1 MKKKR
6 SHSLLPSPL
15 LSSSPG
21 VAERGHLSGSSATS
35 VNLII
40 DVVSCYGSI
49 SVLHVSGSCF
59 VSVPCVV
66 DDRRLQSSASQG
78 SSLVSGTLHLSD
90 IMGACVSK
98 SRNRSGSL
106 KYSLRSRKCFL
117 QSKKCFLRTRKCFL
131 RSRKCSLRSRKYH
144 GKILDPIPDAS
155 KIHIADAEYR
165 STDFAF
171 SEFVH
176 VETAATT
183 YKRSEVSNLTFHLTQ
198 LQWHHNQMDAN
209 DSIPSVN
216 PIGTQTLQYGNASRF
231 NKHSKGHE
239 TEDKSRVNKTS
250 SCVCKVVPSASFNDK
265 IQQPNACLP
274 CQKKMS
280 AVINLSYK
288 RKCIKKIP
296 ISSER
301 RISHSMFS
309 QWKINSWMLKCPA
322 PNYAPYYPIGVDLF
336 VCPHKI
342 HHIAQHIELPYVKP
356 HEKVPSLLIANI
368 QIPTY
373 PAAMFLGDS
382 DGEGMSLV
390 LYFKISEC
398 YDKEV
403 SSSFQDLIRR
413 FLDDETEKVKGFA
426 MESSIPFRERLKI
439 MVGVVNPEDLLLS
452 AAEKKLIQAY
462 NGKPVLSR
470 PQHNF
475 YSGANY
481 FEIDL
486 DIHRFS
492 YISRKGL
499 EAFRERLKHGILDL
513 GLTIQPQKPEEL
525 PEQIL
530 CCLRLNKIDF
540 VNHGQ
545 IPTILLKGVSS
556 KGHPTM
562 NCFPSDDTKPRGPSG
577 GNLLPFYVLVK
588 VPQPKTL

>member
-15 LSSSPG
+15 L
-21 VAERGHLSGSSATS
+21 VARGCRKGTSFWIFCHLCESYSKA
-35 VNLII
+35 
-40 DVVSCYGSI
+40 SI
-49 SVLHVSGSCF
+49 Q
-59 VSVPCVV
+59 
-66 DDRRLQSSASQG
+66 RLT
-78 SSLVSGTLHLSD
+78 GTLHLSD

-131 RSRKCSLRSRKYH
+131 RSRKCSLRSRKCH

-209 DSIPSVN
+209 GICQEESWFDSVSILESESDDDVVSVHGDSIPSVN

-231 NKHSKGHE
+231 NKHSKEGHE

-288 RKCIKKIP
+288 RKSFDGEELTEFCASKRFLYHPKGGLVIPCSPSGKSTPGCWSFLEPSTFKLRGESYFRDKK
-296 ISSER
+296 
-301 RISHSMFS
+301 
-309 QWKINSWMLKCPA
+309 KCPA

-499 EAFRERLKHGILDL
+499 EAFREHLKHGILDL

-545 IPTILLKGVSS
+545 IPTIVAL
-556 KGHPTM
+556 
-562 NCFPSDDTKPRGPSG
+562 DDDRSRSI
-577 GNLLPFYVLVK
+577 
-588 VPQPKTL
+588 

>member
-1 MKKKR
+1 
-6 SHSLLPSPL
+6 
-15 LSSSPG
+15 
-21 VAERGHLSGSSATS
+21 
-35 VNLII
+35 
-40 DVVSCYGSI
+40 
-49 SVLHVSGSCF
+49 
-59 VSVPCVV
+59 
-66 DDRRLQSSASQG
+66 
-78 SSLVSGTLHLSD
+78 
-90 IMGACVSK
+90 MGACVSK

-288 RKCIKKIP
+288 RKSFDREELTEFCASKRFLYHPKGGLVIPCSPSGKSTPGCWSFLEPSSFKLRGESYFRDKK
-296 ISSER
+296 
-301 RISHSMFS
+301 
-309 QWKINSWMLKCPA
+309 KCPA

-545 IPTILLKGVSS
+545 IPTIVAL
-556 KGHPTM
+556 
-562 NCFPSDDTKPRGPSG
+562 DDDRSRSI
-577 GNLLPFYVLVK
+577 
-588 VPQPKTL
+588 